1 MPRCDCHHN
10 LVVLGDRMTFM
21 CGRYDPRSSDGRDR
35 DDVEDRSRG
44 SRGGSSERDHAADRD
59 PRDVFTKDL
68 DLPRGRE
75 RRPVRD
81 RDRVYEINGTES
93 RMLATVGAFRVVAE
107 SDLHDGRD
115 DTRKAQRHLEQEGL
129 LRTSPLSSDD
139 RAVVLSDRG
148 RDLLEGNRH
157 ERPARSSEPRQAFY
171 AGLRKPRE
179 LTHDS
184 NVYRAYLRAEERL
197 REQGGRVDRVVLDYE
212 LKRDYQRFLH
222 ERNRGRK
229 NCDGRPDR
237 APEEIA
243 RWTREHDLPYED
255 GHVHFPDAR
264 IEYEDPGGRSRHE
277 DIEIV
282 TGHYRGA
289 HAGAVAR
296 SGFSCYRA
304 LGGMVGGCASTGR
317 RGGSRHPRLAEELLG

>member
-1 MPRCDCHHN
+1 M
-10 LVVLGDRMTFM
+10 LA
-21 CGRYDPRSSDGRDR
+21 RYDPRSVDERDR
-35 DDVEDRSRG
+35 GDIGDRSRG
-44 SRGGSSERDHAADRD
+44 SRGGASERDPVNDRD
-59 PRDVFTKDL
+59 PGDVFTKDL

-75 RRPVRD
+75 CRPVRE

-93 RMLATVGAFRVVAE
+93 RMLATVGAFRVVSE
-107 SDLHDGRD
+107 SDLRDGRED
-115 DTRKAQRHLEQEGL
+115 SRRAQRHLEQEGL

-139 RAVVLSDRG
+139 RAIVLTDRG
-148 RDLLEGNRH
+148 RDMLEANRH
-157 ERPARSSEPRQAFY
+157 ERQDRSWEPRQTFF

-184 NVYRAYLRAEERL
+184 KVYRAYLRAEERL
-197 REQGGRVDRVVLDYE
+197 REQGGRVNRVVLDYE

-229 NCDGRPDR
+229 HCDGRPDR
-237 APEEIA
+237 KAEEIA
-243 RWTREHDLPYED
+243 RWAREQDLPYED

-264 IEYEDPGGRSRHE
+264 IEFEDRDGRSRHE

-304 LGGMVGGCASTGR
+304 IGGMLGGCASTGR